1 MRNPEEIK
9 RLAYERLEEANILCE
24 NEKYDGAF
32 YLAGY
37 SIELILKAKIC
48 EHFGVDNLFD
58 FDGNVALPA
67 GVRDVRKA
75 LKTHD
80 ITALLMLSGLKIKLQ
95 DSKANNKILDKTMTR
110 LFHDSGHCLW
120 SEQVRYQQNSQEPE
134 NVIELILLLKNKAE
148 GLLQW
153 VEKN

>member
-1 MRNPEEIK
+1 MKNPEEIK
-9 RLAYERLEEANILCE
+9 ELAYVRLEEASILCDHR
-24 NEKYDGAF
+24 KYDGAF

-58 FDGNVALPA
+58 FEGNTALPA
-67 GVRDVRKA
+67 GVKDVRKA

-80 ITALLMLSGLKIKLQ
+80 ITALLMLSGSKTKLQ
-95 DSKANNKILDKTMTR
+95 DGKVRNKILDKTMTR

-120 SEQVRYQQNSQEPE
+120 SEQIRYQQNNQVPE
-134 NVIELILLLKNKAE
+134 NVIELILLLKDKTD

-153 VEKN
+153 IEKS

>member
-1 MRNPEEIK
+1 MRDPEEIK
-9 RLAYERLEEANILCE
+9 KLAYERLEEASILCD
-24 NEKYDGAF
+24 NKKYDGAF

-37 SIELILKAKIC
+37 SIELMLKAKIC

-58 FDGNVALPA
+58 FDGNTVLPA
-67 GVRDVRKA
+67 GVKDVRKA

-80 ITALLMLSGLKIKLQ
+80 ITALFMLSGLKIKLQ
-95 DSKANNKILDKTMTR
+95 DAKVSNKVLDRTMTR

-120 SEQVRYQQNSQEPE
+120 SEQLRYQQNSQEPE
-134 NVIELILLLKNKAE
+134 NVIELIFLLKDKTK

-153 VEKN
+153 IEKS